1 MATMNVSLP
10 DPMKEW
16 VEERVKSGQY
26 GNASE
31 YVRDLI
37 REDQRDEE
45 LRRQLIRE
53 LEEGEA
59 DLREG
64 RYTELNSSEEITQF
78 LNEIFEQGINE
89 SAALHQKGKAPTR

>member
-10 DPMKEW
+10 DLMKEW
-16 VEERVKSGQY
+16 VDERVKSGQY

-53 LEEGEA
+53 LEESEE
-59 DLREG
+59 DIRQG
-64 RYTELNSSEEITQF
+64 RYIELRSDEEIEQF
-78 LNEIFEQGINE
+78 FDDIIQRAIDE
-89 SAALHQKGKAPTR
+89 SAQGHKKGKRTSR

>member
-16 VEERVKSGQY
+16 VDERVKSGQY

-37 REDQRDEE
+37 REDQRNEE
-45 LRRQLIRE
+45 WRQYVIRE

-64 RYTELNSSEEITQF
+64 RYTELNSSEEITEF
-78 LNEIFEQGINE
+78 LNEIFEQAINE
-89 SAALHQKGKAPTR
+89 SAALHQKGKAPAR

>member
-10 DPMKEW
+10 DPIREW
-16 VEERVKSGQY
+16 VDERVKSGHY

-37 REDQRDEE
+37 REDQRNEE
-45 LRRQLIRE
+45 WRQYVIRE

-64 RYTELNSSEEITQF
+64 RYTVLNSREEQKQF
-78 LNEIFEQGINE
+78 FNEIVENAVNE
-89 SAALHQKGKAPTR
+89 AAQAVPAGKKASG

>member
-10 DPMKEW
+10 DLMKEW
-16 VEERVKSGQY
+16 VDERVKSGQY

-37 REDQRDEE
+37 RDDQRNEE
-45 LRRQLIRE
+45 WRQYVVRE

-64 RYTELNSSEEITQF
+64 RYIVLNSREEQTRF
-78 LNEIFEQGINE
+78 FNEIVENAINE
-89 SAALHQKGKAPTR
+89 AAQAVPAGKKASG

>member
-16 VEERVKSGQY
+16 VEERLKSGQY

-37 REDQRDEE
+37 REDQRNQE

-53 LEEGEA
+53 LEEGEE
-59 DLREG
+59 DLRQG
-64 RYTELNSSEEITQF
+64 RYTQLNTREEQTRF
-78 LNEIFEQGINE
+78 FNEIFENAIHE
-89 SAALHQKGKAPTR
+89 AAQAVPPGKKASR